1 MISTLLAPP
10 YHHPPHQGS
19 VKDPLPMAALMQ
31 SNNEPLAISSPLPA
45 SSNPITAN
53 SSEPAALLNQS
64 KPDSNLTSIASAGLN
79 VTRSKD
85 KFPAMSATASNSGSA
100 DRTLEPHRET
110 DQNSSQVAREA
121 LGASEKQ
128 QPGSVSD
135 SLAIHSDQMQVD
147 SHPVSGEA
155 GEPVL
160 NATETGASLMN
171 TSTVASPGPIEDS
184 VSQDGDQPRHR
195 GDSELQDNSNKSFS
209 YPMPTGGY
217 NDPRRGLSLPSSGL
231 NKAGQRSP
239 SAKKHRCPYCATE
252 FTRHH
257 NLKSHLLTHSQEKPF
272 VCTTCQSRF
281 RRLHDLKRHQKLHT
295 GERPHICP
303 KCGRRFARG
312 DALARHNK
320 GQGGCAGRRASM
332 GSYAPEDE
340 YGDATAAGAED
351 AMDGLVYAEPER
363 MDEEDERRYN
373 MPSIK
378 KHDVP
383 TDSIVRSNS
392 VNSYQA
398 RQPST
403 YPPIAASRPSPG
415 GLFPPP
421 ASHGGSSGSPSP
433 ISQSGNMTFPPTNQS
448 SGPSA
453 FAPQNMTESP
463 RPLSPNALSTHQLGH
478 GPENNMQLHHRA
490 HSPSITHSFS
500 QQSYNR
506 AGPSQAPLSN
516 HSAPSLGLPP
526 PQPGAPQLP
535 PPPGLGSSEPRFSL
549 HAQSSVQAPTTATKH
564 TPSHSHSSNHGGPL
578 QSKTIPETASTNNTH
593 SSHDPSLFDQ
603 QRDRDEK
610 LWEYV
615 HSLQEELG
623 GLRSEVAALRA
634 QMASSNVNALTA
646 PNSGVTQPSIETG
659 TASALQR

>member
-1 MISTLLAPP
+1 
-10 YHHPPHQGS
+10 
-19 VKDPLPMAALMQ
+19 MAALMQ
-31 SNNEPLAISSPLPA
+31 SNNEPIAISNPLPA
-45 SSNPITAN
+45 SSNPITAS
-53 SSEPAALLNQS
+53 SSESVAFLKQS

-79 VTRSKD
+79 VSRSKD
-85 KFPAMSATASNSGSA
+85 SLPMMATTAQNSGSA
-100 DRTLEPHRET
+100 ERPLEPQREP
-110 DQNSSQVAREA
+110 DQNSSQVARDA

-128 QPGSVSD
+128 QSSSISD
-135 SLAIHSDQMQVD
+135 SLAMHSDHMQVD
-147 SHPVSGEA
+147 SHPIPGET
-155 GEPVL
+155 GEPVF
-160 NATETGASLMN
+160 NTAENGTSLMN

-184 VSQDGDQPRHR
+184 VSQDGDQPRHHD
-195 GDSELQDNSNKSFS
+195 DSDLHQDNSNKAFS
-209 YPMPTGGY
+209 YPMPTGGF

-340 YGDATAAGAED
+340 YGDAAAAGAED
-351 AMDGLVYAEPER
+351 AMDGLVFAEPER

-373 MPSIK
+373 NMPSIK

-383 TDSIVRSNS
+383 IDPMARSNS
-392 VNSYQA
+392 VSSYQA

-421 ASHGGSSGSPSP
+421 TSHGGSSGSPSP
-433 ISQSGNMTFPPTNQS
+433 ISQSGSMTFPPPNQS
-448 SGPSA
+448 SGASV
-453 FAPQNMTESP
+453 FAPPSMTESP
-463 RPLSPNALSTHQLGH
+463 KPLSPNALSSQQLGH
-478 GPENNMQLHHRA
+478 GPENSIQLHHRA
-490 HSPSITHSFS
+490 HSPGMAHPYP
-500 QQSYNR
+500 QQPYNR
-506 AGPSQAPLSN
+506 AGPSQAPVSN

-549 HAQSSVQAPTTATKH
+549 HSQSSVQPPAAAAKH
-564 TPSHSHSSNHGGPL
+564 TSSHSHSSNHGGPL
-578 QSKTIPETASTNNTH
+578 SSKTIPEAALTNNVH
-593 SSHDPSLFDQ
+593 PSHDPSLFDQ
-603 QRDRDEK
+603 QRDREEK
-610 LWEYV
+610 LWEYIRSV
-615 HSLQEELG
+615 HDELS

-634 QMASSNVNALTA
+634 QMASSGVNALTA
-646 PNSGVTQPSIETG
+646 PNSGITQPSFEAG
-659 TASALQR
+659 TASAMQR

>member
-1 MISTLLAPP
+1 
-10 YHHPPHQGS
+10 
-19 VKDPLPMAALMQ
+19 MAALMQ
-31 SNNEPLAISSPLPA
+31 SNNEPVAISTPLTA
-45 SSNPITAN
+45 SSDPIA
-53 SSEPAALLNQS
+53 SSSPGSATFLKQS
-64 KPDSNLTSIASAGLN
+64 KPDSNLTSIANAGLN

-85 KFPAMSATASNSGSA
+85 SLPAMSTTAVPNSGSA
-100 DRTLEPHRET
+100 ERQLESHRDA
-110 DQNSSQVAREA
+110 DQDSSQVAREA
-121 LGASEKQ
+121 LGASEKHQ
-128 QPGSVSD
+128 SSSVGD

-147 SHPVSGEA
+147 SHPGPGEA
-155 GEPVL
+155 GDPVF
-160 NATETGASLMN
+160 NTAENGTSLIN
-171 TSTVASPGPIEDS
+171 SSTVASPGPIEDS

-195 GDSELQDNSNKSFS
+195 DDGDLHQENNNKAFS
-209 YPMPTGGY
+209 YPMPTGAF

-231 NKAGQRSP
+231 HKAGQRSP

-340 YGDATAAGAED
+340 YGDAAAAGADE

-363 MDEEDERRYN
+363 MDEDDERRYN

-383 TDSIVRSNS
+383 SDSAVRSNS
-392 VNSYQA
+392 VSSYQA

-421 ASHGGSSGSPSP
+421 TSHGGSSASPSP
-433 ISQSGNMTFPPTNQS
+433 ISQSGNMAFPSTNQP
-448 SGPSA
+448 SGSSA
-453 FAPQNMTESP
+453 FAPSNMAESP
-463 RPLSPNALSTHQLGH
+463 RPLSPNALSSHQLGH
-478 GPENNMQLHHRA
+478 GPENGLQMHHRA
-490 HSPSITHSFS
+490 HSAGISHPFP

-506 AGPSQAPLSN
+506 TGPSQASLSN
-516 HSAPSLGLPP
+516 HTAPSLGLPP

-549 HAQSSVQAPTTATKH
+549 HSQSSVQASGSAAKH
-564 TPSHSHSSNHGGPL
+564 TPSHSHSSNHGGSL
-578 QSKTIPETASTNNTH
+578 TSKTIPEAASTHNVHT
-593 SSHDPSLFDQ
+593 SHDPSVFDQ
-603 QRDRDEK
+603 QREREEK
-610 LWEYV
+610 LWEYIRSV
-615 HSLQEELG
+615 HEELN
-623 GLRSEVAALRA
+623 GLKSEVATLRA
-634 QMASSNVNALTA
+634 QVASSSVNASTT
-646 PNSGVTQPSIETG
+646 SGSSVTQSSVETG
-659 TASALQR
+659 TTNTVQR

>member
-1 MISTLLAPP
+1 
-10 YHHPPHQGS
+10 
-19 VKDPLPMAALMQ
+19 MAALMQ
-31 SNNEPLAISSPLPA
+31 SNNEPVAISNPLSA
-45 SSNPITAN
+45 SSDPTT
-53 SSEPAALLNQS
+53 SSSPGSAAFLKQP

-85 KFPAMSATASNSGSA
+85 ALPVMSTAAASNSGSA
-100 DRTLEPHRET
+100 ERQFESHRDA

-121 LGASEKQ
+121 LGASEKHQ
-128 QPGSVSD
+128 SGSVSD
-135 SLAIHSDQMQVD
+135 SLALHSDQMQMD
-147 SHPVSGEA
+147 SQPISGEA
-155 GEPVL
+155 GEPVFN
-160 NATETGASLMN
+160 NAETGTPLMN
-171 TSTVASPGPIEDS
+171 SSTVASPGPIEDS
-184 VSQDGDQPRHR
+184 VSQDGDKPRHR
-195 GDSELQDNSNKSFS
+195 DDSDLHQDNGNKAFS
-209 YPMPTGGY
+209 YPMPTGAF

-231 NKAGQRSP
+231 TKAGQRSP

-332 GSYAPEDE
+332 GSYAPEDD
-340 YGDATAAGAED
+340 YGDVAAAGTED

-363 MDEEDERRYN
+363 MDEDDERRYN

-378 KHDVP
+378 KHDVL
-383 TDSIVRSNS
+383 TDSIARSNS
-392 VNSYQA
+392 VSSYQA

-421 ASHGGSSGSPSP
+421 TSHGGSSGSPSP
-433 ISQSGNMTFPPTNQS
+433 ISQSGNMTFPSTNQP
-448 SGPSA
+448 SGSSA
-453 FAPQNMTESP
+453 FAPSNVTESP
-463 RPLSPNALSTHQLGH
+463 RPLSPNALSSHQLGH
-478 GPENNMQLHHRA
+478 GPENNIQLHHRA
-490 HSPSITHSFS
+490 HSPGISHPYP

-506 AGPSQAPLSN
+506 TGSSQASVSN
-516 HSAPSLGLPP
+516 HTANLGLPP

-535 PPPGLGSSEPRFSL
+535 LPPGLGSSEPRFPL
-549 HAQSSVQAPTTATKH
+549 HSQSSIQPSGPATKH

-578 QSKTIPETASTNNTH
+578 SSKSISETTSTHNVHN

-603 QRDRDEK
+603 QRDREEK
-610 LWEYV
+610 LWEYIRSV
-615 HSLQEELG
+615 HEELN
-623 GLRSEVAALRA
+623 GLKSEVATLRA
-634 QMASSNVNALTA
+634 QVASSSVNALTTPGSA
-646 PNSGVTQPSIETG
+646 VAQSSIETG
-659 TASALQR
+659 AVSAVQR